1 MDEKDKSQQNMISN
15 LPLLFANGYPTSL
28 EKITEPQ
35 LENFIPFMVQCSLGH
50 INLPKKIDCS
60 EPEWWPE
67 NAPFGI
73 PLKKPKHFVGSWMDK
88 MKEIVVICYQ
98 FHKSLFLLRFCND
111 LASYEHASLRF
122 INNYNS
128 TTSLYDRRNNKLLV
142 TFRNE
147 NMSYDRQQKSR
158 KCLLLQKNLSDSHN
172 DNLQHM
178 MVEPPPFDIYLCDN
192 CDAELYSKEA
202 ILEHENICNM
212 EDDVILCDSPEPDN
226 KCESKNENN
235 DELRNEF
242 LLNFCLQSKSTDP
255 NLPTKHTQKPNF
267 LNEELVKDTS
277 SKNRRMSS
285 RRNRNVHSF
294 NRCSFIPVSSPAGQQ
309 LLKSTKQPIS
319 LEYVLERFERLDR
332 FCYTPL
338 VVKSSCKQKP
348 FEKKS
353 NLSNVH
359 CTFKK
364 SHEHNLHIYSFPRR
378 QFAQRRDTTQNFLF
392 LNSPLIKQ
400 CRPISVRLKK
410 ISDNATGEPIPI
422 TNTKLNI
429 RLTRDTSLNSH
440 WRISPS
446 SEVIVDTIDLC
457 SSDDEEQTTIAS
469 TPQVINSDG
478 LTIISVSHKSKKAKR
493 TTSCDDNAEPESTSI
508 RQQICKNI
516 TTSTSISPDDPL
528 AAQSSCSTLSLSDDN
543 SIKPLQQS
551 VYIFSNY
558 KTNSVFNRCAVDTK
572 TNVSVVR
579 ALNTTNTFTSESS
592 AQPKEHNQE
601 NCSSSSSSM
610 PKKLIAVTDWY
621 AHHHTTNSDKGS
633 INQTDNIA
641 FENISVVQPFNSTG
655 RIISI
660 DLTT

>member
-1 MDEKDKSQQNMISN
+1 MDEKDKAQHNMISN

-50 INLPKKIDCS
+50 INLPKKVDCS

-67 NAPFGI
+67 NAPFEI
-73 PLKKPKHFVGSWMDK
+73 PLKKPKSFVGNWMEK

-111 LASYEHASLRF
+111 LAAYEHASLRF

-158 KCLLLQKNLSDSHN
+158 KCLLLQKNNNSIN
-172 DNLQHM
+172 ENVQHM

-202 ILEHENICNM
+202 ILEHENICCM
-212 EDDVILCDSPEPDN
+212 EDDVILCDSPEPES
-226 KCESKNENN
+226 KCEGKNEDN
-235 DELRNEF
+235 ELRNAF
-242 LLNFCLQSKSTDP
+242 LLNFGLQSKFTNNSTS
-255 NLPTKHTQKPNF
+255 NEKQKTYSLSEETSTEKKSSRSRRLP
-267 LNEELVKDTS
+267 
-277 SKNRRMSS
+277 S

-294 NRCSFIPVSSPAGQQ
+294 NRCSFIPISSPAGQQ
-309 LLKSTKQPIS
+309 LLKSTKQTIS
-319 LEYVLERFERLDR
+319 KEYVSERQERLDR

-338 VVKSSCKQKP
+338 VD
-348 FEKKS
+348 KS
-353 NLSNVH
+353 NTRQKIFDKKPNTTVH

-364 SHEHNLHIYSFPRR
+364 SHEHNFHIYSFPRR
-378 QFAQRRDTTQNFLF
+378 QFVKRRDTTENFLF

-410 ISDNATGEPIPI
+410 ISEQMVDDPNPIS
-422 TNTKLNI
+422 NSKLNI
-429 RLTRDTSLNSH
+429 RLTRHNSLNSH

-446 SEVIVDTIDLC
+446 SEVVVDTIDLC
-457 SSDDEEQTTIAS
+457 SSDDDDQQESANGSSNVLAS
-469 TPQVINSDG
+469 DA
-478 LTIISVSHKSKKAKR
+478 LTIIKLTHNRKSSRRSNEPTICAAESEPAGDTSV
-493 TTSCDDNAEPESTSI
+493 
-508 RQQICKNI
+508 
-516 TTSTSISPDDPL
+516 
-528 AAQSSCSTLSLSDDN
+528 
-543 SIKPLQQS
+543 KPLQQS
-551 VYIFSNY
+551 LYIFSNY
-558 KTNSVFNRCAVDTK
+558 KANSVFSRCTVDSIS
-572 TNVSVVR
+572 NHSLVNSM
-579 ALNTTNTFTSESS
+579 NTSNPYPDS
-592 AQPKEHNQE
+592 QRHRKEYNQE
-601 NCSSSSSSM
+601 NCNFS
-610 PKKLIAVTDWY
+610 KKLVTLTDWY
-621 AHHHTTNSDKGS
+621 AHSASPEKSTASQTTESS
-633 INQTDNIA
+633 T
-641 FENISVVQPFNSTG
+641 FETLSAVPPFNSTG

>member
-1 MDEKDKSQQNMISN
+1 MDEKDKAQHNMISN

-50 INLPKKIDCS
+50 INLPKKVDCS

-67 NAPFGI
+67 SAPFEI
-73 PLKKPKHFVGSWMDK
+73 PLKKPKAFVGNWMEK

-111 LASYEHASLRF
+111 LAAYEHASLRF

-158 KCLLLQKNLSDSHN
+158 KCLLLQKNNNSISE
-172 DNLQHM
+172 NLQHM

-202 ILEHENICNM
+202 ILEHENICCM

-226 KCESKNENN
+226 KMDGKNEDN
-235 DELRNEF
+235 EQRNAF
-242 LLNFCLQSKSTDP
+242 LLNFSLQSKFSNTSLS
-255 NLPTKHTQKPNF
+255 NEKQKTYLF
-267 LNEELVKDTS
+267 NEETS
-277 SKNRRMSS
+277 AESSNRNRRLPS

-294 NRCSFIPVSSPAGQQ
+294 NRCSFIPISSPAGQQ
-309 LLKSTKQPIS
+309 LLKSTKQTIS
-319 LEYVLERFERLDR
+319 KEYVSERQERLDR

-338 VVKSSCKQKP
+338 IIKSSNRQKI

-353 NLSNVH
+353 NTTVH

-364 SHEHNLHIYSFPRR
+364 SHEHNFHIFSFPRR
-378 QFAQRRDTTQNFLF
+378 QFVKRRDTTENFLF

-410 ISDNATGEPIPI
+410 ISEQTIEDPNPVA
-422 TNTKLNI
+422 NTKLNI
-429 RLTRDTSLNSH
+429 RLTRHNSLNSH

-446 SEVIVDTIDLC
+446 SEVVVDTIDLC
-457 SSDDEEQTTIAS
+457 SSDEDEQQEHVNKLRS
-469 TPQVINSDG
+469 SDA
-478 LTIISVSHKSKKAKR
+478 LTIIKLTHKKKSSRRSGDPSKINSESDSVV
-493 TTSCDDNAEPESTSI
+493 D
-508 RQQICKNI
+508 
-516 TTSTSISPDDPL
+516 
-528 AAQSSCSTLSLSDDN
+528 SSV
-543 SIKPLQQS
+543 KPLQQS
-551 VYIFSNY
+551 LYIFSNY
-558 KTNSVFNRCAVDTK
+558 KANSVFSRCNVDSLS
-572 TNVSVVR
+572 NHSLVSSI
-579 ALNTTNTFTSESS
+579 TTSNNFSDSQGNKKEYNQENCNFSKKLVTLTDWYAHSASSEKSTANQTSESS
-592 AQPKEHNQE
+592 A
-601 NCSSSSSSM
+601 
-610 PKKLIAVTDWY
+610 
-621 AHHHTTNSDKGS
+621 
-633 INQTDNIA
+633 
-641 FENISVVQPFNSTG
+641 FETLSAVQPFNTSG